1 MKDEL
6 LEGMIGKCEE
16 FYHAGS
22 YARSLAEADDILRQ
36 DGKVGIAW
44 YFKGMS
50 LYHLENYAEAVSAF
64 DKAIECE
71 PDDGLNYYGRGIS
84 HYSLGD
90 YEKAVP
96 DFSKSL
102 ELDDADVD
110 AAFMLYRCYSDEGE
124 DEKAGQQL
132 EDSFSI
138 DPHKTVELLEE
149 YFEEF
154 VLFESEPSAEEKVEK
169 MKQIVEFK
177 KRLPEQDNSHPSSS
191 KSGEIMKF
199 IAKKDEPI

>member
-16 FYHAGS
+16 FYHAGN
-22 YARSLAEADDILRQ
+22 YARALAEADDILRE
-36 DGKVGIAW
+36 DSKVGIAW

-50 LYHLENYAEAVSAF
+50 LYHLENYAEAISAF
-64 DKAIECE
+64 EKAIECE
-71 PDDGLNYYGRGIS
+71 PDDGLNYYGKGIS

-90 YEKAVP
+90 YEKAVS
-96 DFSKSL
+96 DFLKTL

-110 AAFMLYRCYSDEGE
+110 AAFMLYRCYSDEG
-124 DEKAGQQL
+124 DDAKAGQQL
-132 EDSFSI
+132 ENSFSI
-138 DPHKTVELLEE
+138 DPHKTIELLVE

-154 VLFESEPSAEEKVEK
+154 VLFEGDSSAEEKVEK

-177 KRLPEQDNSHPSSS
+177 KRLPEQESEPPGGF
-191 KSGEIMKF
+191 KGGEIMKF
-199 IAKKDEPI
+199 IAKKDEGI